1 MTQEL
6 LAQTEAPPR
15 SPGKHKAASSHPVAE
30 QGGSRSRFRAFLGW
44 LGDAVPTTLLLA
56 ALAGLAYW
64 GHHTGWTIPKFSEL
78 AGHGKADSN
87 DWCAEHGV
95 AESEC
100 VECNP
105 DLMPRPKEY
114 GFCKVHGIAECPLC
128 HPEVAQVEARP
139 KVTPEDLARA
149 RRALET
155 SERVENNGK
164 CKTHQRRLQF
174 ATKESVDKAGID
186 VVPVWESPMVESIAA
201 NGEITYDQTRV
212 TRHSSRVPGTVWW
225 VGKSVGD
232 PVKRGEVLALID
244 AAEVGKAKSDYLQAL
259 ALLDQKGKV
268 LEAAE
273 NLIRE
278 GVYRKGAL
286 QQVEAQ
292 AAVREAEI
300 RLVSAEQALLNLG
313 FSVKTDELKGLSPQQ
328 LRAHLQ
334 YLGLP
339 SEWSSRSSPV
349 QITTSNLFP
358 LRATQDGVV
367 VVREVVPGEVVDASK
382 PLMVV
387 ADVRHMWLTL
397 DLRHEDIKRL
407 SLGQPV
413 RFRMGSNPK
422 ENEVT
427 GKIVWIST
435 AVDEKTRT
443 VKVRADLPNPDG
455 QLRSFTFGTGKVVL
469 REEPKAV
476 VVPNESVQ
484 WEGCCHVVFVRDKD
498 FLKEGA
504 PKVFHVRKVRV
515 GTKDEQNTEIIA
527 GVLPGEVVAAKGSG
541 VLRGELLKNNLGE
554 G

>member
-6 LAQTEAPPR
+6 LTRNEAPSL
-15 SPGKHKAASSHPVAE
+15 SPNRHEAASPQPVAE
-30 QGGSRSRFRAFLGW
+30 KGSDRSRFRAFLGW
-44 LGDAVPTTLLLA
+44 LVDAVPTTLILV
-56 ALAGLAYW
+56 ALGGLAYW

-78 AGHGKADSN
+78 TGHGAAEAT
-87 DWCAEHGV
+87 DWCGEHGV

-105 DLMPRPKEY
+105 GLMPRPKEH

-128 HPEVAQVEARP
+128 HPEVAQVKTKP

-149 RRALET
+149 QRALE
-155 SERVENNGK
+155 SGERVENNNK
-164 CKTHQRRLQF
+164 CKTHHRRLQF
-174 ATKESVDKAGID
+174 ATSASVEKAGID
-186 VVPVWESPMVESIAA
+186 VVPVWESPMMESFAA

-212 TRHSSRVPGTVWW
+212 MRLSSRVPGTVWW
-225 VGKSVGD
+225 VGRKVGD
-232 PVKRGEVLALID
+232 QVKRGEVLALID
-244 AAEVGKAKSDYLQAL
+244 AAEVGKVKSDYLQAL
-259 ALLDQKGKV
+259 ALLDQKSKV
-268 LEAAE
+268 LESVD

-286 QQVEAQ
+286 QQVEAH

-313 FSVKTDELKGLSPQQ
+313 FTVKTDELKGLSPQQ
-328 LRAHLQ
+328 LRTHLQ

-339 SEWSSRSSPV
+339 SEWSSQSSSL
-349 QITTSNLFP
+349 QITTSNFFP

-367 VVREVVPGEVVDASK
+367 VTREVVPGEVVDSSK

-387 ADVRHMWLTL
+387 ADVTRMWLTL

-413 RFRMGSNPK
+413 RFRLGNNPK
-422 ENEVT
+422 EKEIT
-427 GKIVWIST
+427 GKISWIST

-443 VKVRADLPNPDG
+443 VKVRADLPNADG

-498 FLKEGA
+498 FLKDGA

-527 GVLPGEVVAAKGSG
+527 GVLPGEVVASKGSG